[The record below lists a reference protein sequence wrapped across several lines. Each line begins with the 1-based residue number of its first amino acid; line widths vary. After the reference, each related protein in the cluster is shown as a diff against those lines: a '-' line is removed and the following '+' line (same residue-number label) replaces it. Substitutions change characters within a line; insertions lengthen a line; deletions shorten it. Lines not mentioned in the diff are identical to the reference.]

1 MDKKQLKQLRYLKK
15 EIDMLKNQIEN
26 MDYIITT
33 DSASGSNPDF
43 PYEPRRFRIEGIDYD
58 DYNRKISKLKKQL
71 QRRIDKLLNLM
82 KETNEY
88 INNIDDSLIR
98 QIISLK
104 YVDGLT
110 WEQVAA
116 SIGGGNTPDSV
127 RKMCNRFLEKN

>member
-33 DSASGSNPDF
+33 DSISGSNPDF
-43 PYEPRRFRIEGIDYD
+43 PYEPRHFKIEGIDYD
-58 DYNRKISKLKKQL
+58 DYNRKIRKLKKQL
-71 QRRIDKLLNLM
+71 QRRIDELLNLM

-116 SIGGGNTPDSV
+116 SIGGGNTAEGL
-127 RKMCNRFLEKN
+127 RKKVQRFLKEK